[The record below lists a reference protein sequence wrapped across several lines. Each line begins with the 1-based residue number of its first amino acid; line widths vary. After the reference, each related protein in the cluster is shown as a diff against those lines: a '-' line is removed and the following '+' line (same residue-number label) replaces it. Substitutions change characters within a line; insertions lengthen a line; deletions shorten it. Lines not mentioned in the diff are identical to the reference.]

1 MKSYSANFSLSVFII
16 FIITVFTISSCSPTQ
31 EIVNEIRIFEV
42 QVEAVDTNSNPI
54 PGAVVEASNG
64 EQTSTD
70 STGTATLEFGAAGV
84 YTVTVMADNRA
95 PSTFTVTMPTDEG
108 EKMTAR
114 LAEKVTY
121 TGYADFRT
129 GNMGQFYN
137 MMFNWMFSSYGYKMD
152 LSDYESGEW
161 TEWRI
166 HTPDS
171 ENPVHFRKAFLKEM
185 ENGRQWWKIKMKGE
199 QIEDQYVVEVL
210 FSEDRNSI
218 RRIREKIGDEEP
230 RERPVTENWYNSPR
244 ELTQESIEGG
254 VTEEGISVETPAG
267 SFSADLIEFG
277 VSPSVA
283 LRLWRVSEV
292 PGGVAKY
299 LTQNSEDESMIYR
312 SELFNHG
319 SGAETELNS
328 Y

>member
-1 MKSYSANFSLSVFII
+1 MKSYYTNLFLSII
-16 FIITVFTISSCSPTQ
+16 LFVITAFTISSCSPT
-31 EIVNEIRIFEV
+31 EEVLDKVRIFEV
-42 QVEAVDTNSNPI
+42 QVEAVDANDNPI

-70 STGTATLEFGAAGV
+70 SSGIATLEFGAAGV

-95 PSTFTVTMPTDEG
+95 PSTFTVTMPTDQGKE
-108 EKMTAR
+108 MTAR
-114 LAEKVTY
+114 LADKVTY
-121 TGYADFRT
+121 TGYTEFRT

-152 LSDYESGEW
+152 LSDYQRGEW

-171 ENPVHFRKAFLKEM
+171 ENPVHFRKAFLKET
-185 ENGRQWWKIKMKGE
+185 ENDRQWWKIKMKGE
-199 QIEDQYVVEVL
+199 QMEDQYVVEVL
-210 FSEDRNSI
+210 FSEDRSSI

-244 ELTQESIEGG
+244 ELTQESIEGA
-254 VTEEGISVETPAG
+254 VTEEETSIEIPAG
-267 SFSADLIEFG
+267 SFTADLLEFG
-277 VSPSVA
+277 VSPAVD
-283 LRLWRVSEV
+283 LKLWRVPEV

-299 LTQNSEDESMIYR
+299 LTRNSEDESMIYR
-312 SELFNHG
+312 SELFEYG